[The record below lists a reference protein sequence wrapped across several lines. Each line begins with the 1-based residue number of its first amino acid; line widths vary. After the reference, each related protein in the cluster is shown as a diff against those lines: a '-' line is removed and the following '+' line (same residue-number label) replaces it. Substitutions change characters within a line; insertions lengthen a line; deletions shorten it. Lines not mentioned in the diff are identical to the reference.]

1 MAEKQAV
8 FAAPV
13 WRGAEY
19 SRVPPG
25 TYTAFATKTKGPEW
39 CHAFRRYS
47 FMVEFELLGESEAV
61 RVCLFLN
68 LGSDPKKPPGRMSNF
83 YKAWTVANG
92 DHPKRGQRMDFDVFV
107 QGQEYVIEVGPVG
120 HDSDQRT
127 KSDDEVYS
135 TVRRIISARFMNL
148 ESLNRESK
156 IRNHPIKQ
164 STNQV
169 GQ

>member
-1 MAEKQAV
+1 MAEKQTV

-13 WRGAEY
+13 WHGAEY

-25 TYTAFATKTKGPEW
+25 TYTALATKIQGPQW

-47 FMVEFELLGESEAV
+47 FMVEFELLGESGST

-92 DHPKRGQRMDFDVFV
+92 DHPKKGQRMDFEVFT
-107 QGQEYVIEVGPVG
+107 QGQIYEIEIGLVG
-120 HDSDQRT
+120 HDSEQRV
-127 KSDDEVYS
+127 KSGDEKYS
-135 TVRRIISARFMNL
+135 TVRRIISAM
-148 ESLNRESK
+148 
-156 IRNHPIKQ
+156 I
-164 STNQV
+164 
-169 GQ
+169 